1 MLLKGQEMSHY
12 SSPLSITKA
21 GSLLCTCERKIE
33 RLILGEKNP
42 EDFAFLFEE
51 ISIITHVYVSA
62 NIAESWGDYECKLLK
77 VKILMF

>member
-1 MLLKGQEMSHY
+1 MREKDREAYFG
-12 SSPLSITKA
+12 
-21 GSLLCTCERKIE
+21 G
-33 RLILGEKNP
+33 KNP

-51 ISIITHVYVSA
+51 ISIITRVYVSA